1 VSIGVGGSHRE
12 SLPVAAG
19 LTVAAAIL
27 AVVSEIV
34 IRPSGPLEGTIQ
46 VGGAKN
52 SALKLM
58 AASLLAEGEYHLRN
72 VPAITDVDIMSE
84 LLTCMGVAV
93 SRPAPHEIV
102 LARGAQIG
110 NEAPYEL
117 VERMRAS
124 IVVLGPLLGRTGRA
138 RVAMPGG
145 DDFGS
150 RPIDMHLSGLE
161 QMGAQFEVRH
171 GYIEAWADQLIGAR
185 IVLEFPSVG
194 ATENLLLAAVL
205 AKGTTVIE
213 NAAREPEIADL
224 AAFLNTMGAM
234 VVGAGSSTITVEGVE
249 ELEPADHT
257 VVPDRIEAAT
267 YLAAVAL
274 AGGEVTIEGARP
286 DHMDM
291 FIQKLGDMGVRIAA
305 SSSGLWAQA
314 GKRLQAVDVSTL
326 PYPGIAT
333 DYKPLCVTMLSVAEG
348 VAIVTENLF
357 AGSFNYVSELIRM
370 GADIRTEGRHA
381 VVRGVPR
388 LSGAPV
394 RASDIR
400 AGAALVIAGLAAEG
414 ETVVSDAEHID
425 RGYEDLPGQ
434 LRSLGAQVFRADDAL
449 AGA

>member
-1 VSIGVGGSHRE
+1 MSH
-12 SLPVAAG
+12 
-19 LTVAAAIL
+19 I
-27 AVVSEIV
+27 VV
-34 IRPSGPLEGTIQ
+34 RASGPLEGTVQ

-58 AASLLAEGEYHLRN
+58 AASLLAEGEYRFHN
-72 VPAITDVDIMSE
+72 VPAITDVDIMAE
-84 LLTCMGVAV
+84 LLTFMGVDV
-93 SRPAPHEIV
+93 TRPAPHEVI
-102 LARGAQIG
+102 LRRGADIG
-110 NEAPYEL
+110 TEAPYEL

-124 IVVLGPLLGRTGRA
+124 IVVLGPLLGRTGHA

-150 RPIDMHLSGLE
+150 RPIDMHLAGLE
-161 QMGAQFEVRH
+161 QMGARFHVRH
-171 GYIEAWADQLIGAR
+171 GYIEATTDQLLGAR

-205 AKGTTVIE
+205 AKGTTIIE

-224 AAFLNTMGAM
+224 AALLNRMGAM
-234 VVGAGSSTITVEGVE
+234 IVGAGTSTLEIEGVTD
-249 ELEPADHT
+249 LEAADHT
-257 VVPDRIEAAT
+257 VIPDRIEAAT

-274 AGGEVTIEGARP
+274 AGGEITIDGARP

-291 FIQKLGDMGVRIAA
+291 FIQKLGDMGVRIAP
-305 SSSGLWAQA
+305 SSSGLWAMA
-314 GKRLQAVDVSTL
+314 HRRLSAVDVSTL

-333 DYKPLCVTMLSVAEG
+333 DYKPLFVTMLSVADG

-357 AGSFNYVSELIRM
+357 AGRFKYVSELIRM

-400 AGAALVIAGLAAEG
+400 AGAALVVAGLAAEG
-414 ETVVSDAEHID
+414 ETVVSESEHID
-425 RGYEDLPGQ
+425 RGYEDLPGR
-434 LRSLGAQVFRADDAL
+434 LRALGADVRRCDEAV